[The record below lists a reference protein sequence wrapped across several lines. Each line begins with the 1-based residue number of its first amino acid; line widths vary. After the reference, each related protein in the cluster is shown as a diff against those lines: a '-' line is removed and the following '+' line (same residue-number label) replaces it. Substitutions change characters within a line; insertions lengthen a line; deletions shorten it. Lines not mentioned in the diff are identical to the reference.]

1 MPGCVDWNKVIGIN
15 LTGVFLMTQAM
26 LPTRRPL

>member
-1 MPGCVDWNKVIGIN
+1 MPGCVDCKVIGIN

-26 LPTRRPL
+26 LPTRRSL